1 MKTLPALPV
10 SASASVDLSGT
21 YRAARSATHLPPIPI
36 LTPKGHAMH
45 RIQHLHPRHS
55 LGFTLIELMV
65 TVSVLGVLL
74 AIALPS
80 FQPLIERWRVRQV
93 ESNLEASLQFARSE
107 AIKRGGHIIMQK
119 ITTNTN
125 GCTAPSPQREWDCG
139 WFICI
144 DGSVNGKKNENCEV
158 KEAVLLRYEQRER
171 PVFRYQRGRN
181 HQIQSLRSGFWKLIL
196 ASTLCPK
203 NKTINNPPHKA
214 YA

>member
-10 SASASVDLSGT
+10 SALAAVDLSGT

-65 TVSVLGVLL
+65 AVSVLGVLL

-107 AIKRGGHIIMQK
+107 AIKRGGHIIM
-119 ITTNTN
+119 
-125 GCTAPSPQREWDCG
+125 
-139 WFICI
+139 
-144 DGSVNGKKNENCEV
+144 
-158 KEAVLLRYEQRER
+158 
-171 PVFRYQRGRN
+171 
-181 HQIQSLRSGFWKLIL
+181 
-196 ASTLCPK
+196 
-203 NKTINNPPHKA
+203 
-214 YA
+214 